1 MLEFALGFF
10 MLWAIFAGVYQIG
23 YAFYVYNALLTSVS
37 NAAELGSKLAYDTSN
52 SGTAYTTAL
61 KNMVLYGDET
71 AGTKTVVP
79 NLTAAMVTVSANP
92 DGAGMPTNCTIAIT
106 GYTINALFTTYSLTN
121 KPRVTTLYYGQV
133 AGS

>member
-10 MLWAIFAGVYQIG
+10 VLWAIFSGVYQVG

-37 NAAELGSKLAYDTSN
+37 NAAELGSKLAYDTTNTS
-52 SGTAYTTAL
+52 AYTTAL

-71 AGTKTVVP
+71 AGSKTLVP
-79 NLTAAMVTVSANP
+79 NLTASNVTVSVNP
-92 DGAGMPTNCTIAIT
+92 DSAGMPTDVTVAIT

-121 KPRVTTLYYGQV
+121 KPRVTTLYYGQIG
-133 AGS
+133 GS